1 MRFLGDSE
9 KANHFPPN
17 LEHDANIPFTIESD
31 SSYEPLNSFGQQHA
45 NLQKSHQPLNK
56 TTANNVK
63 GTSAGSVTGFA
74 GFKKPVSVAKRYCSS
89 S

>member
-1 MRFLGDSE
+1 MRFFGDSE
-9 KANHFPPN
+9 ISEKGNHFPRN
-17 LEHDANIPFTIESD
+17 LEHDANTPFIIESD
-31 SSYEPLNSFGQQHA
+31 SSYEPLNYTVQQHE
-45 NLQKSHQPLNK
+45 KSHQPLKK

-63 GTSAGSVTGFA
+63 GTSAGSVTGSA